1 MIQNIEIEFEYKD
14 DFYKAEIEY
23 FHETESTSYKFG
35 SESSLYREEIFTI
48 DSIPKL
54 LLCSIKPHKNVD
66 LEEMHNKYIEVK
78 NYILMSDEFYVIAKD
93 EVLEKEKDSQTDYEL
108 NLMR

>member
-1 MIQNIEIEFEYKD
+1 
-14 DFYKAEIEY
+14 
-23 FHETESTSYKFG
+23 
-35 SESSLYREEIFTI
+35 
-48 DSIPKL
+48 
-54 LLCSIKPHKNVD
+54 
-66 LEEMHNKYIEVK
+66 MHNKYIEVK